1 MIDVPKDAEN
11 AILEALYE
19 GKTVIA
25 WKLYNDATRVGLTE
39 SKRFVLDLDK
49 NLRRQHPERFR
60 GPGSINI
67 MYILQAIEFSMVTGN
82 TNLQWDDV
90 DDIVQA
96 LTAGKKDEALKRYQE
111 LTGQSLED
119 ARKAI
124 DAVEG
129 ALRGE
134 PEVRPDQTEEPMK
147 SLHQADTR
155 QGEMPRADVS
165 VGSASSLTGDTG
177 CQASRW
183 TILWRLLCRWIE
195 KTQRRMR

>member
-60 GPGSINI
+60 GTGSINI

-96 LTAGKKDEALKRYQE
+96 LTAGNHTRY
-111 LTGQSLED
+111 
-119 ARKAI
+119 R
-124 DAVEG
+124 
-129 ALRGE
+129 
-134 PEVRPDQTEEPMK
+134 
-147 SLHQADTR
+147 
-155 QGEMPRADVS
+155 
-165 VGSASSLTGDTG
+165 
-177 CQASRW
+177 
-183 TILWRLLCRWIE
+183 
-195 KTQRRMR
+195 